1 MEADRNIWFLRIVCA
16 HKTAFLRLAITY
28 VSFEKINAWCAF
40 ICVFRDLW
48 ENNIGLASFCWL
60 LLLHLRLA
68 FCFLRY
74 SDIEDTKTDK
84 TDKTDTKSRKVLFSS
99 FSSVLLITADRE
111 ITKKSFHAYLCT
123 HTIGLNA

>member
-1 MEADRNIWFLRIVCA
+1 M
-16 HKTAFLRLAITY
+16 
-28 VSFEKINAWCAF
+28 F

-48 ENNIGLASFCWL
+48 ENNSGLASFCW

-74 SDIEDTKTDK
+74 SEREDTKTDQ
-84 TDKTDTKSRKVLFSS
+84 TDTKSRKVSS
-99 FSSVLLITADRE
+99 FSSVFLITADRE

-123 HTIGLNA
+123 HTIGLNASNDKL

>member
-1 MEADRNIWFLRIVCA
+1 MLGALLF
-16 HKTAFLRLAITY
+16 AFLRNFLETY
-28 VSFEKINAWCAF
+28 S
-40 ICVFRDLW
+40 
-48 ENNIGLASFCWL
+48 GLASFCW

-74 SDIEDTKTDK
+74 SEIEDTKTDK

>member
-1 MEADRNIWFLRIVCA
+1 MVFAYCLRTQNGFLASCDNLCI
-16 HKTAFLRLAITY
+16 FL
-28 VSFEKINAWCAF
+28 KINAWCAF